1 MNIAILL
8 QAIANG
14 IMVGGI
20 YSLIGMSLTIIY
32 GVMKVINFCQ
42 GELLMLGMYCTYVL
56 NSTLGLDPFVAI
68 PIVAVVMFLFGTMLQ
83 ATLITRSI
91 RADDDDTN
99 VLFLTAGF
107 GILFSSAMQVIFGTN
122 YRNVTSI
129 FGDSTISVGSTL
141 FSTNKVISFVILI
154 IITALLFLFLYKT
167 TLGKQIRA
175 TSQNRI
181 GASVCGIKAK
191 VVYACTYGLGAAIA
205 GIAGACLM
213 SYYYVFPNVGGTYGT
228 RSFIVITIGT
238 LGNIWG
244 SFFGGLVLGCLETV
258 GALVVGSAF
267 KDSLVY
273 LSFVVILI
281 VKQQMQAKR
290 RA

>member
-107 GILFSSAMQVIFGTN
+107 GILFSSAMQVMAA
-122 YRNVTSI
+122 YRPSKKSRCSRSSRSSSARMNTVRSPETRVTP
-129 FGDSTISVGSTL
+129 
-141 FSTNKVISFVILI
+141 
-154 IITALLFLFLYKT
+154 
-167 TLGKQIRA
+167 
-175 TSQNRI
+175 
-181 GASVCGIKAK
+181 
-191 VVYACTYGLGAAIA
+191 
-205 GIAGACLM
+205 
-213 SYYYVFPNVGGTYGT
+213 FP
-228 RSFIVITIGT
+228 
-238 LGNIWG
+238 
-244 SFFGGLVLGCLETV
+244 
-258 GALVVGSAF
+258 
-267 KDSLVY
+267 
-273 LSFVVILI
+273 
-281 VKQQMQAKR
+281 
-290 RA
+290 